1 MKKKSIAITLVLC
14 ILILSATLVACN
26 DDGGSKETP
35 KDYLITSLPTVT
47 APENVPDYSL
57 AIEWID
63 ASGNSTTFVK
73 DKPVAILFHGK
84 TSYDVKED
92 VDVDADYYNEKY
104 TSSTSTLT
112 IDSTAQKWASMGFN
126 LGIFH
131 YEAFADD
138 TEENINAKIYN
149 ASSMTYVNDDGI
161 TVVNTPAYNLTEAF
175 VSAWTKISDDVLS
188 SDLGLR
194 LKEVRFMGNG
204 VGACLALSAADY
216 LEEAYNA
223 GLISDAYLPAR
234 IDLIDPYLSN
244 DGTATVI
251 GYRNQK
257 TLGSA
262 LEYNKDLIFKL
273 TDLGT
278 VVNIIESDEEF
289 YNSYNTRYTGVEVT
303 EPAEEGGETE
313 VVFTDTGDYAIYK
326 QILTRVA
333 YLEFR
338 ETYSDNFDDYHK
350 SRATQDWYLYT
361 VRGSDDTSISSVTNT
376 NIRPMI
382 DGYNLTGTSVT
393 SSVKYALT
401 AWTST
406 VYLRTV
412 RGHKYVMQKNSNY
425 SGTVK
430 KTEYVMS
437 KFSAE
442 SYQTSDITLDE
453 MYAIAGYVTLAGNDP
468 SYVNLNRSA
477 RMSGV
482 TVQIEAS
489 KTGENTEYYTVV
501 TDKTGYYFLNLGE
514 DKLGYSVQIKV
525 IVPSRE
531 YEYATSGVTSSEN
544 YLIYEK
550 NKISSASGANLTMT
564 STENQNFFIY
574 FVNCGLKKI

>member
-1 MKKKSIAITLVLC
+1 MKKKSVALTLVLC

-26 DDGGSKETP
+26 DDGGSNETP
-35 KDYLITSLPTVT
+35 KDYLITTLPTITV
-47 APENVPDYSL
+47 PENVPDYSL
-57 AIEWID
+57 TIEWID
-63 ASGNSTTFVK
+63 ASGASTTFVK

-84 TSYDVKED
+84 TSYDVKEN
-92 VDVDADYYNEKY
+92 VDVDADYYNDKY

-126 LGIFH
+126 LGVFH

-149 ASSMTYVNDDGI
+149 ASSMTYVNGDGI

-262 LEYNKDLIFKL
+262 LAYNKDLIFKL
-273 TDLGT
+273 TDVGT

-303 EPAEEGGETE
+303 EPAEEGGEAE

-338 ETYSDNFDDYHK
+338 ETYSKNFDDYHK

-437 KFSAE
+437 KFAAE

-453 MYAIAGYVTLAGNDP
+453 MYAIAGYVTLAGSDP

-489 KTGENTEYYTVV
+489 KVGENTEYYTVV
-501 TDKTGYYFLNLGE
+501 TDKTGYYFLNLGS

-525 IVPSRE
+525 IVPSRA
-531 YEYATSGVTSSEN
+531 YGYAQSGVTSSEN

-574 FVNCGLKKI
+574 FVNCGLKKV